1 MNSRKSDN
9 NRNKLLYDPNQ
20 ANLRRLGA
28 FSSVQ
33 NYDENE
39 IDDVRDEELENNDFE
54 EKNITDNSSPSS
66 SALDDAKEL
75 GKGQAKSTVS
85 NAAKQVGKQ
94 MAAKGKAVASALGK
108 KLIAF
113 IAANPWV
120 LAILA
125 VVIVIFLIILLI
137 AGGGS
142 NGNGYY
148 SQECNF
154 NASTVVLNTCNSSD
168 TKNISIEDYVIGT
181 TYGLLNNNDYS
192 DDVIKAVMIV
202 VKTNALSYGNYNSA
216 QKILMLDDCIYNYI
230 DDLPGNIKKKY
241 SSLYSLISN
250 YLYVSSSFT
259 SAISNMGSNS
269 SLNLDKDVI
278 AQMNELS
285 MNYKEIL
292 NNVYSGNSAI
302 VGEYRDSLFVGDS
315 RLKGMVLSGVVNES
329 NAVYGVG
336 YGYNWFVGDGTF
348 DSSYTNSISG
358 GISGI
363 NDKIIKDKN
372 YNIIVWLGIN
382 DLLSNNASIYFN
394 KYYELATG
402 SWSNHTI
409 YVVNVGPVND
419 NASVSNDNI
428 NLFNNAM
435 KGLIASSGID
445 NLKFINVNYNIN
457 NFDESGLHYS
467 LNDYKNIYSVI
478 SNNLDN
484 SLNGDYVLYDLSEHC
499 TYYTLTDNDAYWW
512 PIGSR
517 EATNGNIYGGEP
529 SSKLITSTFG
539 NRTIQGISGNHGA
552 IDIGAICNVD
562 VVIASKDGV
571 VKTVNNGCD
580 NNGYYKNSCG
590 SGLGNYVVL
599 THSDGTESRYGHMY
613 PNSITVSI
621 GDNVKQGQKLGMVG
635 NSGSSTGC
643 HLHYEM
649 RINNIKVDP
658 LKYVDPNKPRPII
671 SNNINIIAGSDEGG
685 KQNVCKAL
693 LSSGFS
699 NVAVAGIM
707 VNMSAESGFRTTAV
721 EYSSGHTIDDI
732 FNVSDQEAAGFGLVQ
747 WSFGRRVNMINYAKN
762 KGLSPTSL
770 QAQLEYFNQE
780 LQSKYPLTK
789 KYVFG
794 NYSAYDIGVTFCK
807 NFEAP
812 KNYETVCPNRVSSN
826 IDNFVSYVNNNCN

>member
-9 NRNKLLYDPNQ
+9 NKNKLLYDPNQ

-75 GKGQAKSTVS
+75 GKGQAKSAVS

-94 MAAKGKAVASALGK
+94 VAAKGKAVASALGK
-108 KLIAF
+108 KLLAF

-292 NNVYSGNSAI
+292 NNVYSGNSDI

-382 DLLSNNASIYFN
+382 DLLSNNASTYFN

-457 NFDESGLHYS
+457 NFDES
-467 LNDYKNIYSVI
+467 
-478 SNNLDN
+478 
-484 SLNGDYVLYDLSEHC
+484 
-499 TYYTLTDNDAYWW
+499 
-512 PIGSR
+512 
-517 EATNGNIYGGEP
+517 
-529 SSKLITSTFG
+529 
-539 NRTIQGISGNHGA
+539 
-552 IDIGAICNVD
+552 
-562 VVIASKDGV
+562 
-571 VKTVNNGCD
+571 
-580 NNGYYKNSCG
+580 
-590 SGLGNYVVL
+590 
-599 THSDGTESRYGHMY
+599 
-613 PNSITVSI
+613 
-621 GDNVKQGQKLGMVG
+621 
-635 NSGSSTGC
+635 
-643 HLHYEM
+643 
-649 RINNIKVDP
+649 
-658 LKYVDPNKPRPII
+658 
-671 SNNINIIAGSDEGG
+671 
-685 KQNVCKAL
+685 
-693 LSSGFS
+693 
-699 NVAVAGIM
+699 
-707 VNMSAESGFRTTAV
+707 
-721 EYSSGHTIDDI
+721 
-732 FNVSDQEAAGFGLVQ
+732 
-747 WSFGRRVNMINYAKN
+747 
-762 KGLSPTSL
+762 
-770 QAQLEYFNQE
+770 
-780 LQSKYPLTK
+780 
-789 KYVFG
+789 
-794 NYSAYDIGVTFCK
+794 
-807 NFEAP
+807 
-812 KNYETVCPNRVSSN
+812 
-826 IDNFVSYVNNNCN
+826 